1 MGLSPT
7 KLLALFNLVEIYPH
21 QELII
26 MWTPTI
32 IFKIVIIAALLG
44 WHIFGGAHIWREI
57 CITKSARLILEGKFA
72 PQTNSA
78 SL

>member
-1 MGLSPT
+1 
-7 KLLALFNLVEIYPH
+7 
-21 QELII
+21 

-32 IFKIVIIAALLG
+32 IFKIIIIAALLG